1 MSIINRPVYSTGL
14 IEPVDNVD
22 KSNRS
27 LSTESTVLSEENS
40 AEINKCQ
47 KNVKSFLNLL
57 TLFLYTHF
65 FQFKV
70 LEETYY
76 EKSNHSTSLLDKGY
90 ITGIKDNRA
99 RLINHY
105 ISDIENKYH
114 KRYLQKKVHQR
125 RKKESSIRELSDGK
139 KEMGLSQIE
148 QQILRSRNHPV
159 EISEKSTDTI
169 TINGETGRWLN
180 KEESAK
186 WKGDV
191 PLNEYTI
198 NHCLRPL
205 VVHKKL
211 KETVEYTQQLAVR
224 YLKPITPDP
233 PGDIVITVNRA
244 KASPPAPPIILRQA
258 PPRQPTPPPIIIR
271 EAPPKIS
278 QTNRVAITISGK
290 KLPPPPRKVS

>member
-1 MSIINRPVYSTGL
+1 M
-14 IEPVDNVD
+14 
-22 KSNRS
+22 
-27 LSTESTVLSEENS
+27 
-40 AEINKCQ
+40 
-47 KNVKSFLNLL
+47 
-57 TLFLYTHF
+57 
-65 FQFKV
+65 
-70 LEETYY
+70 
-76 EKSNHSTSLLDKGY
+76 DKGY

-125 RKKESSIRELSDGK
+125 SQKETSIRESSDAK

-159 EISEKSTDTI
+159 EITEKITETI
-169 TINGETGRWLN
+169 TINGETGQWLN
-180 KEESAK
+180 KEESTK

-198 NHCLRPL
+198 NRCSRPL

-224 YLKPITPDP
+224 YLKPTTPDP

-244 KASPPAPPIILRQA
+244 KASSPAPPIILRQA
-258 PPRQPTPPPIIIR
+258 PPRQPSPPPIIIR
-271 EAPPKIS
+271 EAPPKMPRAK
-278 QTNRVAITISGK
+278 RVAITISGK